1 MGSSRNLGFLLLA
14 LSLETAGQ
22 TSPLVYV
29 YGRADFP
36 ASNGGLLATS
46 GDFNRD
52 QRPDL
57 VAISYES
64 NSAAVLL
71 GQPDG
76 SFDDGG
82 RSYPVGSEPVG
93 AAVGDFN
100 GDGILDLVVA
110 NQICPP
116 STEPCPPGS
125 ISILLGNGD
134 GTFADHAD
142 YETAADPVAVVVGDF
157 NGDGI
162 PDVAVAAAVSRI
174 NSGSPG
180 FVSILLGN
188 GDGTFQPHLDS
199 PAGTGVI
206 ALVAGDFNGDG
217 LLDLVVDNHPSFA
230 SHTVSLLVGNGDGT
244 FQPPSNVTASGDPVA
259 IAAADF
265 NLDQKLDLAVAT
277 GTGSISILLGNGDGT
292 FQPFVDY
299 PGGFGPFRMIATD
312 LNQDGMP
319 DLALSITTN
328 IASHGAVSLLLGN
341 GDGSFRPRLEYATG
355 NFGQIIADDFNGDV
369 KVDLAVG
376 NTRSTVTV
384 LLGEGDGTFPHAT
397 EYASGQGPAAIVM
410 GDFNR
415 DGVVDLA
422 VANSACNCPRG
433 SVSIFLGIGDGTFT
447 RAADF
452 PTGTE
457 PTGLTVADF
466 NLDGKLDLAVANA
479 GDNTVSILLGNGDG
493 TFLPAMDFA
502 TGTAPHSVIAV
513 DFNLDG
519 LADLAVTNLQAG
531 SVSILIGNGNG
542 TFNPRV
548 DYDAGPGAAGIVAAD
563 FNRDGLIDL
572 AVADSNTPIRL
583 GDRGRISILLG
594 NGNGTFQSHADSFS
608 ASLRPFDLVAGDF
621 DGDGQLDLAVTTNLN
636 EIGTVSIL
644 RGAGDGTFE
653 MTTNYS
659 TGRSAR
665 GIAAGDFNLDGK
677 LDLAIVNVNTNT
689 LAILKG
695 KGDGTFQSQSRY
707 GAGILPIALVAGD
720 FNSDGAL
727 DVAIA
732 NLGSNTISVFIE
744 R

>member
-14 LSLETAGQ
+14 FSLETAGQ

-188 GDGTFQPHLDS
+188 GDGTFQPHLDA

-265 NLDQKLDLAVAT
+265 NLDQKLDLA
-277 GTGSISILLGNGDGT
+277 
-292 FQPFVDY
+292 
-299 PGGFGPFRMIATD
+299 
-312 LNQDGMP
+312 
-319 DLALSITTN
+319 LSITTN

-355 NFGQIIADDFNGDV
+355 NFGQIIASVFNGDA

-433 SVSIFLGIGDGTFT
+433 TVSIFLGIGDGTFT